1 MVVLTGS
8 FQEYVYQ
15 YHCITTD
22 CLAPC
27 TMQGLENYLKFI
39 YWGAAILRN
48 ISSKNVYC
56 LGFTAISEKYF
67 LYILCLVF
75 VSLYYTAVCTIIFHI
90 LTTPN
95 IADIWSWHSNLA
107 QLTLNNHHRHIARIS
122 LEFVL
127 RKPGESPPVDLNEV
141 GNHSLNVFSA
151 MS

>member
-1 MVVLTGS
+1 MTISALPNLLRAIPHFLMVVLTGS
-8 FQEYVYQ
+8 YQDYVSVYQ
-15 YHCITTD
+15 YHCVTVQ
-22 CLAPC
+22 APC
-27 TMQGLENYLKFI
+27 TMLGLKNYCRVYLL
-39 YWGAAILRN
+39 GRSAAIWRN

-107 QLTLNNHHRHIARIS
+107 QLTLNNRHRHIAGIS
-122 LEFVL
+122 LEFVCSQL
-127 RKPGESPPVDLNEV
+127 LIN
-141 GNHSLNVFSA
+141 
-151 MS
+151 